1 MIIIRVLNLILSN
14 LQITLEYKNLY
25 QVIIYDL
32 YLLSI
37 IVNYFIIHQLLLV
50 YLLINIWFLTI
61 QFKVIRKIFNKN
73 KYEITKFIDKISNIL
88 NKYFKIYQ
96 NTYLKIY
103 IENLIVQLKYSLFF
117 NILFT
122 FLLILTNTHN
132 FYSRINSM
140 SFNL

>member
-50 YLLINIWFLTI
+50 YLLINIWLLPI
-61 QFKVIRKIFNKN
+61 QFKVIREIFNKN
-73 KYEITKFIDKISNIL
+73 KYEIIKFIDKISNIL

-103 IENLIVQLKYSLFF
+103 IKNLIVQLKYSLFF
-117 NILFT
+117 NRLFT

>member
-50 YLLINIWFLTI
+50 YLLINIWFLAI
-61 QFKVIRKIFNKN
+61 QFKVIREVFNKN
-73 KYEITKFIDKISNIL
+73 KYEIIKFIDKISNIL

-117 NILFT
+117 NRLFT
-122 FLLILTNTHN
+122 FLLILINTHN

>member
-50 YLLINIWFLTI
+50 YLLINIWFLAI
-61 QFKVIRKIFNKN
+61 QFKVIREIFNKN
-73 KYEITKFIDKISNIL
+73 KYEIIKFIDKISNIL

-117 NILFT
+117 NRLFT
-122 FLLILTNTHN
+122 FLLILINTHN

>member
-1 MIIIRVLNLILSN
+1 M
-14 LQITLEYKNLY
+14 
-25 QVIIYDL
+25 
-32 YLLSI
+32 
-37 IVNYFIIHQLLLV
+37 
-50 YLLINIWFLTI
+50 
-61 QFKVIRKIFNKN
+61 IRKIFNKN
-73 KYEITKFIDKISNIL
+73 KYEIIKFIDKISNIL

>member
-73 KYEITKFIDKISNIL
+73 KYEIIKFIDKISNIL

-117 NILFT
+117 NRLFT

>member
-50 YLLINIWFLTI
+50 YLLINI
-61 QFKVIRKIFNKN
+61 
-73 KYEITKFIDKISNIL
+73 
-88 NKYFKIYQ
+88 
-96 NTYLKIY
+96 
-103 IENLIVQLKYSLFF
+103 
-117 NILFT
+117 
-122 FLLILTNTHN
+122 
-132 FYSRINSM
+132 
-140 SFNL
+140 

>member
-73 KYEITKFIDKISNIL
+73 KYEIIKFIDKISNIL